1 MKYTYAYKTSDG
13 ARHEAAME
21 AESREAVFV
30 ALRARGIK
38 AIKVVAADG
47 SKANGE
53 VRRGARK
60 RTIAAVAIAAAV
72 LAGSAVYFLSPK
84 RAASGRGE
92 EEQPSTREVAFTN
105 DQYRAAFTNLEA
117 QSAQILLRHAAA
129 IAALDLDMLA
139 NYQSIESA
147 EDAAPFSKKVRQG
160 YKVVDDSRVEVRELF
175 KTIFTAFPP
184 ECTAERDAAQELYA
198 ETMER
203 LDSSERR
210 IVKDEKALRLLVENR
225 GKWHWRDGKVVWS
238 DVALANEF
246 EYFRRETSPQ
256 QKPRSIVIESQIV
269 ELPPTK

>member
-1 MKYTYAYKTSDG
+1 MKYSYAYKTSDG

-60 RTIAAVAIAAAV
+60 RTIAAVAVAAAV
-72 LAGSAVYFLSPK
+72 LAGSAVYFLAPE
-84 RAASGRGE
+84 REAGGRGE
-92 EEQPSTREVAFTN
+92 ETPPTLEVAFTN
-105 DQYRAAFTNLEA
+105 DQYRAVFTNLEA
-117 QSAQILLRHAAA
+117 KSEQILSKHAAA

-210 IVKDEKALRLLVENR
+210 IVKYEKALRLLVENR

-238 DVALANEF
+238 DAALANEF
-246 EYFRRETSPQ
+246 EYFRRETSPL

>member
-92 EEQPSTREVAFTN
+92 EAPPAQVVSFTN

-117 QSAQILLRHAAA
+117 QAAQILLKHAAA
-129 IAALDLDMLA
+129 IAAIDLDVLA

-147 EDAAPFSKKVRQG
+147 EDTASLSKKVRQG
-160 YKVVDDSRVEVRELF
+160 YRAVDDSRVEVRELF
-175 KTIFTAFPP
+175 KTIFTVFPP
-184 ECTAERDAAQELYA
+184 ECTAERDAAQGLYA
-198 ETMER
+198 ETMEK

-238 DVALANEF
+238 DAALANEF
-246 EYFRRETSPQ
+246 EYFRRETAPL